1 MTKDDAVPVTAEA
14 REAAADLL
22 NEVSSLL
29 GDDGIGQVA
38 DLIRDGEYDEH
49 DATLAF
55 ARFERDILAR
65 HRGSTAGVD
74 VDALRPLREIT
85 ALSADP
91 ASKRI
96 LCLHFSREIGGEHRE
111 AILAAVNLAPRDD
124 AALAS
129 LSQTPATPMDELQRL
144 GQEYDGAAT
153 IPTDHPLA
161 RSLRTSQKA
170 LDEIARQE
178 QANIAGYMALRDF
191 PVGSTASPMVQ
202 EGLREALAIGEKF
215 LNACFSAWACGEPH
229 HRVKTMM
236 DRADEFR
243 AALDALSATPAQ
255 PVDETERLKA
265 DPDLERH
272 IFEWFNDLDCDEM
285 RACLEAY
292 DAKRADRTQEG
303 EVRRG

>member
-74 VDALRPLREIT
+74 AQKI
-85 ALSADP
+85 ADCI
-91 ASKRI
+91 AAAI
-96 LCLHFSREIGGEHRE
+96 EFGENGLTVNVEQATH
-111 AILAAVNLAPRDD
+111 AI
-124 AALAS
+124 LAS

-255 PVDETERLKA
+255 PVDETERLREALAFVGHQATCINGHSHYCPNCDRTLHEIADTVNAALTDTKA
-265 DPDLERH
+265 DRED
-272 IFEWFNDLDCDEM
+272 M
-285 RACLEAY
+285 
-292 DAKRADRTQEG
+292 
-303 EVRRG
+303 